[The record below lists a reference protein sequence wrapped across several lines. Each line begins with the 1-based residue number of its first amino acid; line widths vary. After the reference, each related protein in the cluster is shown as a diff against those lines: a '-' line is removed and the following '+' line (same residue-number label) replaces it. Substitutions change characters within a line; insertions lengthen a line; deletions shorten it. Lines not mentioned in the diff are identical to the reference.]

1 MSKKAKFDKKKYIG
15 VWSWMLILMAE
26 IIKLFPKMVRRNIIK
41 NTENMTALQLEKE
54 AILRSM
60 TSVIVVKLVIV
71 KELTVSSI
79 V

>member
-1 MSKKAKFDKKKYIG
+1 
-15 VWSWMLILMAE
+15 MLILMAE